1 MPESF
6 YGASTE
12 SSPRFF
18 YCSVVIKLDLP
29 DELVPTFAR
38 EPILDLYHATPWRVP
53 EGLLQSLQK
62 RLEQVV
68 ADERVSGWVA
78 QGGDYYRTPTNG
90 VAETFDL
97 MLGYLFGPCAI
108 RSGYWGTLLWRV
120 TDPFRATPA
129 APWSPSWDYLR
140 SQDGSWRPPGWLL
153 PATAG
158 DDPDR
163 RATAFA
169 ILRSLIEVF
178 AGVEPI
184 EPRRQALARLLD
196 RRSED
201 PATGE
206 RDVKAPID
214 SLPDDWAASAD
225 AETLTALP
233 ELSGPVGYLRWAL
246 DGLSAVHRHLLET
259 TGDGDD
265 FPMALAQLI
274 VAAGIDEVPPQVGV
288 AVGEEQLPEI
298 ERRHAE
304 QRGVLVPQAW
314 RDTNARWLVRA
325 TIRGEL
331 AACRAWLDMAMRVTG
346 ATTGFPGQA
355 RLPGGTVWVPVGT
368 FEWNIRSLL
377 ANRPLVN
384 PLSRRFDSGDD
395 HVVAD
400 AAGTPQTPSP
410 PFEGRVLRQ
419 PELEAAL
426 RDVARHGG
434 PVRLLVA
441 GPAGTGK
448 GVTVDVLSE
457 VLQSRGLTQQPVW
470 LSAAMVTE
478 RNVAGAVELLRH
490 EMGRCENLGLLV
502 LDGLD
507 EMLTHGESSEDLG
520 AEILRALETR
530 PGLNVLALCD
540 PGGDARVY
548 ATNPM
553 LARAF
558 RVARTSD
565 FDEQTFAEI
574 FRRKV
579 HELGAQAEDATVGAA
594 ARVLAEARPFR
605 NLRNGHLVTAFA
617 NDAVARSRTRSDD
630 DPPAVTVE
638 DLPSNPSG
646 VRLPQGDPLVELDA
660 LIGLNEVKEEVRLL
674 VAEARVE
681 RARRAAGLEVAAP
694 TRHLAFTGNPGTAK
708 TTVARLLAR
717 VYNSL
722 GLLSGGHLVEV
733 SRAELI
739 GRYIGQTAP
748 LVRAA
753 VERALGGVLFI
764 DEAYALAPRDS
775 EEDFGHEAIATL
787 VKLMEDHRADLVVV
801 VAGYEED
808 MDHFLS
814 SNPGLASRFARRIR
828 FSDYT
833 DPELSAIF
841 RSMAASTGIDLAPG
855 VEERVAKV
863 LASTPRGPGFGNG
876 RFVRTVFERALGRQ
890 ALRLTQAGSSDPD
903 PAALRL
909 LLPEDLPAADTRH
922 RDPEQ
927 SASAGQY
934 L

>member
-1 MPESF
+1 MI
-6 YGASTE
+6 
-12 SSPRFF
+12 R
-18 YCSVVIKLDLP
+18 LDLP
-29 DELVPTFAR
+29 DELAPTFAR
-38 EPILDLYHATPWRVP
+38 EPILDLYHSKPWRVP
-53 EGLLQSLQK
+53 DGLLDSLRK
-62 RLEQVV
+62 RLEHVV

-78 QGGDYYRTPTNG
+78 QGGDYYRRPNNG
-90 VAETFDL
+90 VAETLDHV
-97 MLGYLFGPCAI
+97 LGYLLGPCAV
-108 RSGYWGTLLWRV
+108 RSGYWGSLLWSI
-120 TDPFRATPA
+120 TDPYGAKPSK
-129 APWSPSWDYLR
+129 PWSPSWDYFR
-140 SQDGSWRPPGWLL
+140 SQDGGWRPPGWLL
-153 PATAG
+153 LATAG
-158 DDPDR
+158 DDPER
-163 RATAFA
+163 RATALA
-169 ILRSLIEVF
+169 VLRSVVEVL
-178 AGVEPI
+178 AGVEPM
-184 EPRRQALARLLD
+184 EPRRRALARLLD
-196 RRSED
+196 ERAED
-201 PATGE
+201 PAKREHDLTA
-206 RDVKAPID
+206 RID
-214 SLPDDWAASAD
+214 TLQDDWAADAD

-233 ELSGPVGYLRWAL
+233 ELSGNVGYLKWAL

-259 TGDGDD
+259 IGDGDD
-265 FPMALAQLI
+265 FLMAVTQLM
-274 VAAGIDEVPPQVGV
+274 VAAGLDKVPPEVGV
-288 AVGEEQLPEI
+288 AIGEDRLPEI
-298 ERRHAE
+298 ESRHAE
-304 QRGVLVPQAW
+304 QLKVLAPEAW
-314 RDTNARWLVRA
+314 RDTTARWLVRA

-346 ATTGFPGQA
+346 ATNG
-355 RLPGGTVWVPVGT
+355 LPGRALLPPGKVWVPVGT

-377 ANRPLVN
+377 ATRPLVN
-384 PLSRRFDSGDD
+384 PLSRRFETQD
-395 HVVAD
+395 HVVTAPESHS
-400 AAGTPQTPSP
+400 A
-410 PFEGRVLRQ
+410 PFEGRVRRQ

-426 RDVARHGG
+426 RDVAIDAG

-457 VLQSRGLTQQPVW
+457 VLQSRGFTQQPIW

-478 RNVAGAVELLRH
+478 RNVTGAVELLRH

-507 EMLTHGESSEDLG
+507 EMLTQGEGSDDLG
-520 AEILRALETR
+520 GELLRALESR
-530 PGLNVLALCD
+530 GGLHVLALCD

-565 FDEQTFAEI
+565 FDEQTFAEV

-579 HELGAQAEDATVGAA
+579 QQLGALADDATVAAA
-594 ARVLAEARPFR
+594 ARALVGARPFR

-617 NDAVARSRTRSDD
+617 ADAVARSRARSDE
-630 DPPAVTVE
+630 DPPTVTAE
-638 DLPSNPSG
+638 DLPSNPTG
-646 VRLPQGDPLVELDA
+646 VQLPHGDPLVELDA
-660 LIGLNEVKEEVRLL
+660 LIGLKEVKEEVRLL

-717 VYNSL
+717 VYNLL
-722 GLLSGGHLVEV
+722 GLLSGGHLIEV
-733 SRAELI
+733 SRAELV

-764 DEAYALAPRDS
+764 DEAYALAPKDS

-828 FSDYT
+828 FPDYT
-833 DPELSAIF
+833 DAELSAIF
-841 RSMAASTGIDLAPG
+841 RSMATSTGVDLAPG
-855 VEERVAKV
+855 VEERVAKL

-876 RFVRTVFERALGRQ
+876 RFVRTMFERALGQQ
-890 ALRLTQAGSSDPD
+890 ALRLTGAGNIDPD

-909 LLPEDLPAADTRH
+909 LLPEDLPAAETKH